1 MAMIQRTHPRWAA
14 LSEVSDLALT
24 VLIDVNKD
32 SAEWNGLR
40 LSIAAG
46 GDASATTQHP
56 VATLVR
62 AGAIHIT
69 ANLSATICSSSL

>member
-1 MAMIQRTHPRWAA
+1 MRYKLQMFRPAGLLGELLGTHPRWAA
-14 LSEVSDLALT
+14 LSELSDLALT

-46 GDASATTQHP
+46 GDASAK
-56 VATLVR
+56 R
-62 AGAIHIT
+62 
-69 ANLSATICSSSL
+69 

>member
-24 VLIDVNKD
+24 VIGVNKD
-32 SAEWNGLR
+32 SAKWNGLR

-46 GDASATTQHP
+46 DDASAK
-56 VATLVR
+56 R
-62 AGAIHIT
+62 
-69 ANLSATICSSSL
+69 

>member
-1 MAMIQRTHPRWAA
+1 M
-14 LSEVSDLALT
+14 SEVSDLALT
-24 VLIDVNKD
+24 VIDVNKD
-32 SAEWNGLR
+32 SAKWNGLR